1 MVTWILTCA
10 CVCVCE
16 CRVNDATT
24 AMAGRAYCE
33 VPPIYDYAPG
43 PSLGVGVCMAEEGTI
58 HALCNVQHSR
68 ALPFHYD
75 DREGENQQACSE
87 SPVEEDEV
95 SVFETDEE
103 GATVF
108 GDPKTEEWDGEYD
121 ETETF

>member
-1 MVTWILTCA
+1 MTWILTCA

-68 ALPFHYD
+68 ALPFHYCN
-75 DREGENQQACSE
+75 RECERQEVSCE
-87 SPVEEDEV
+87 TPVEAMDEV

-103 GATVF
+103 GAAEF
-108 GDPKTEEWDGEYD
+108 GDPETGEWDGEYD